1 MSYLRFV
8 WFVVERDGFYEPIR
22 WAENASY
29 VPGRQSFP
37 EYCAEHGYSIVSG
50 PYKTQKKALEN
61 LPK

>member
-1 MSYLRFV
+1 MSYLRFI
-8 WFVVERDGFYEPIR
+8 WFVVERDGRFERIR

-37 EYCAEHGYSIVSG
+37 EYCAEHGYSVVAG
-50 PYKTQKKALEN
+50 PYKTRKKALEN

>member
-1 MSYLRFV
+1 MSYLRFI
-8 WFVVERDGFYEPIR
+8 WFVVERDGRFEPIR

-37 EYCAEHGYSIVSG
+37 EYCAEQCYRVVSG
-50 PYKTQKKALEN
+50 PYKTRKKALEN

>member
-1 MSYLRFV
+1 MSYLRFI
-8 WFVVERDGFYEPIR
+8 WFVVERDGRFETIR

-37 EYCAEHGYSIVSG
+37 EYCAEHGYDIVSG
-50 PYKTQKKALEN
+50 PYKTRKKAIEN

>member
-8 WFVVERDGFYEPIR
+8 WFVVERDGAFETIR

-29 VPGRQSFP
+29 VPGRMTFP
-37 EYCAEHGYSIVSG
+37 EYCAEHGYRVVSG
-50 PYKTQKKALEN
+50 PYKTRKKAMEN